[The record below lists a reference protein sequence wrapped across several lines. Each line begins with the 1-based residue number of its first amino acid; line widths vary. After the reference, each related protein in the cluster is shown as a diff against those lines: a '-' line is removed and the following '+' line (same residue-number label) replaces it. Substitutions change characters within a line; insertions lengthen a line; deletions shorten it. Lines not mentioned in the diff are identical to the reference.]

1 MKKNKLLCMLLTL
14 LLVIGILTGCGAASK
29 TAASAN
35 GAVSYDAAM
44 QEAAPEAMAA
54 ENSLTSSGS
63 DTTTTILPENRKWIV
78 TVNLSAET
86 EDLDAMTQS
95 LQETISQLGG
105 YVEDQT
111 VYNGSAYANRRYRSA
126 SMTVR
131 IPADDVDKF
140 TEEVAGISNVV
151 SQQKNLEDI
160 TLQYVDTE
168 SRLNALE
175 TEQTRLLELLE
186 QAETTADLL
195 EIEAR
200 LSEVRYQ
207 LESAASQLRLYDNQV
222 DYATIYLS
230 IEEVQEYTPVEEP
243 NLWERI
249 RDGFVS
255 SLKGLGNGAVD
266 LLVWVIVSSPYLIV
280 LGAGIALVVVL
291 IRRSRKNK
299 KSNPPAE
306 TKE

>member
-14 LLVIGILTGCGAASK
+14 LLLTGILTGCGAASK
-29 TAASAN
+29 SASSAN

-44 QEAAPEAMAA
+44 AEAAPEAMAA
-54 ENSLTSSGS
+54 GNSLSDSGS
-63 DTTTTILPENRKWIV
+63 NTAMPLPENRKWIV
-78 TVNLSAET
+78 TVNLSTET
-86 EDLDAMTQS
+86 EDLDAMTQA
-95 LQETISQLGG
+95 LQETITDLGG

-131 IPADDVDKF
+131 IPAEDVDKF
-140 TEEVAGISNVV
+140 TEEVSGISNVV

-168 SRLNALE
+168 SRLTALE

-249 RDGFVS
+249 RDGFVG
-255 SLKGLGNGAVD
+255 SLKGLGNGALD
-266 LLVWVIVSSPYLIV
+266 LIVWIIVSSPYLIV
-280 LGAGIALVVVL
+280 LGAGIALVAAL
-291 IRRSRKNK
+291 IRRRRKNK
-299 KSNPPAE
+299 KPNPPAQV
-306 TKE
+306 KE

>member
-14 LLVIGILTGCGAASK
+14 LLLTGILTGCGAASK

-54 ENSLTSSGS
+54 GNSLTSSGS
-63 DTTTTILPENRKWIV
+63 DTTMVLPENRKWIV

-86 EDLDAMTQS
+86 EDLDAMTQA
-95 LQETISQLGG
+95 LEEKITDLGG

-131 IPADDVDKF
+131 IPAEDVDKF

-168 SRLNALE
+168 SRLTALE

-249 RDGFVS
+249 RDGFVG
-255 SLKGLGNGAVD
+255 SLQGLGNGALD
-266 LLVWVIVSSPYLIV
+266 LVVWIIVSSPYLIV
-280 LGAGIALVVVL
+280 LGAGITLVVVL
-291 IRRSRKNK
+291 IRRIGKNK
-299 KSNPPAE
+299 KPNPPAE

>member
-1 MKKNKLLCMLLTL
+1 MKKNKLLCMLLAVL
-14 LLVIGILTGCGAASK
+14 LLTGILTGCGAASK

-35 GAVSYDAAM
+35 GSVSYDTAM
-44 QEAAPEAMAA
+44 QEASPEAMAA
-54 ENSLTSSGS
+54 GNSLSDSGS
-63 DTTTTILPENRKWIV
+63 DTTMVLPENRKWIV

-86 EDLDAMTQS
+86 EDLDAMTQA
-95 LQETISQLGG
+95 LQEKISQLGG
-105 YVEDQT
+105 YVEDQN
-111 VYNGSAYANRRYRSA
+111 VYNGSAYAGRRYRSA

-131 IPADDVDKF
+131 IPAEDVDKF

-168 SRLNALE
+168 SRLTALE

-249 RDGFVS
+249 RDGFVG

-266 LLVWVIVSSPYLIV
+266 LVVWIIVSSPYWLV
-280 LGAGIALVVVL
+280 VGAGITVVVLL

-306 TKE
+306 SKE

>member
-1 MKKNKLLCMLLTL
+1 MKLKKFVCLFAAMAMVLCLFTA
-14 LLVIGILTGCGAASK
+14 CGASSSAPS
-29 TAASAN
+29 AAKAETRVSMDMGAMEAPMEN
-35 GAVSYDAAM
+35 GMLTEESG
-44 QEAAPEAMAA
+44 A
-54 ENSLTSSGS
+54 EMP
-63 DTTTTILPENRKWIV
+63 LPENRKWIV

-86 EDLDAMTQS
+86 EDLDAMTQA
-95 LQETISQLGG
+95 LEEKISDLGG

-131 IPADDVDKF
+131 IPAEDVDKF

-266 LLVWVIVSSPYLIV
+266 LLVWVIVSSPYLVV

>member
-1 MKKNKLLCMLLTL
+1 MKKNKLLCMLLSL
-14 LLVIGILTGCGAASK
+14 LLLTGILTGCGAASQ

-44 QEAAPEAMAA
+44 EEAAPEAMAA

-63 DTTTTILPENRKWIV
+63 DTTMVLPENRKWIV

-86 EDLDAMTQS
+86 EDLDAMTQT
-95 LQETISQLGG
+95 LQDKITDLGG

-131 IPADDVDKF
+131 IPAEDVDKF

-151 SQQKNLEDI
+151 SQQKNLEYI

-168 SRLNALE
+168 SRLTALE

-207 LESAASQLRLYDNQV
+207 LESATSQLRLYDNQV

-230 IEEVQEYTPVEEP
+230 IEEVQEYPPIEEP

-249 RDGFVS
+249 RDGFVG

-266 LLVWVIVSSPYLIV
+266 LLVWIIVSSPYLIV
-280 LGAGIALVVVL
+280 LGAGITLVVVL
-291 IRRSRKNK
+291 IRRSHKNK

-306 TKE
+306 SKE

>member
-1 MKKNKLLCMLLTL
+1 MKKNKLLCMLLSL
-14 LLVIGILTGCGAASK
+14 LLLTGILTGCGAASK

-35 GAVSYDAAM
+35 GAVSYDSAM
-44 QEAAPEAMAA
+44 QEAAPEAMAG

-63 DTTTTILPENRKWIV
+63 DTTMVLPENRKWIV

-86 EDLDAMTQS
+86 EDLDAMTQA
-95 LQETISQLGG
+95 LQEKITDLGG

-131 IPADDVDKF
+131 IPAEDVDKF

-207 LESAASQLRLYDNQV
+207 LESATSQLRLYDNQV

-230 IEEVQEYTPVEEP
+230 IEEVQEYTPIEEP

-249 RDGFVS
+249 RDGFVG

-266 LLVWVIVSSPYLIV
+266 LLVWIIVSSPYLIV
-280 LGAGIALVVVL
+280 LGACIALVVVL

-299 KSNPPAE
+299 KPNPPVE
-306 TKE
+306 SKE

>member
-1 MKKNKLLCMLLTL
+1 MKKNKLLCMLLCFL
-14 LLVIGILTGCGAASK
+14 LLTGILTGCGAASK

-54 ENSLTSSGS
+54 GNSLTSSGS
-63 DTTTTILPENRKWIV
+63 DTTTILPENRKWIV

-86 EDLDAMTQS
+86 EDLDTMTQA
-95 LQETISQLGG
+95 LEEKISQLGG

-131 IPADDVDKF
+131 IPAEDVDKF

-168 SRLNALE
+168 SRLTALE

-249 RDGFVS
+249 RDGFVG
-255 SLKGLGNGAVD
+255 SLKGLGNGALD
-266 LLVWVIVSSPYLIV
+266 LVVWIIVSSPYLIV

-291 IRRSRKNK
+291 IRRIGKNK
-299 KSNPPAE
+299 KPNPPAE
-306 TKE
+306 AKE